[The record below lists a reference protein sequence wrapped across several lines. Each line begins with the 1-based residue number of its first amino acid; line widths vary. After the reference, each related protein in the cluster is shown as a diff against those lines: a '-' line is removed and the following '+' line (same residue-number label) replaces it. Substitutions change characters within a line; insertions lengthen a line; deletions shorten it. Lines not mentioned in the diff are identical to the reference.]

1 MNPQL
6 IKIPVPNNPFPNR
19 QFCVEFDNALLTHVD
34 SENAYPSD
42 QYVNVIHEGKEVVAG
57 IDKQLQ
63 KIGNPSK
70 IYGTPVWY
78 DASKADVVLEDEVF
92 LLYDNAG
99 SNYIHFFFDMFGRCF
114 YYEELLKTNPNL
126 KLGIPEDYYLE
137 DGRSNFIKQWLDL
150 YLEDKNVEIIVFKK
164 NTTYQVKSL
173 ITSNLFYWFPE
184 QYGHDTI
191 LDMIKKVTD
200 KIEPIEVNS
209 TGAYISRQ
217 DTIKRGWYHSREL
230 LNEVEFIEQLQ
241 DNLGYDIIEM
251 MDYNL
256 KEKIQ
261 LSKSYKTLIQQSSAS
276 NINVLF
282 AASGSNS
289 VILSNPQMGPWLNS
303 KCQEFSNKSKS
314 NLLLIDGVGECITE
328 GYENIADKNNYPWEL
343 TNIEGLIELLSS
355 IEDGS
360 VWN

>member
-1 MNPQL
+1 MLEQIIFISFL
-6 IKIPVPNNPFPNR
+6 I
-19 QFCVEFDNALLTHVD
+19 CL
-34 SENAYPSD
+34 
-42 QYVNVIHEGKEVVAG
+42 
-57 IDKQLQ
+57 
-63 KIGNPSK
+63 
-70 IYGTPVWY
+70 
-78 DASKADVVLEDEVF
+78 
-92 LLYDNAG
+92 
-99 SNYIHFFFDMFGRCF
+99 GRCF
-114 YYEELLKTNPNL
+114 YYEELLKSKPNL

-137 DGRSNFIKQWLDL
+137 EGRSDFIKQWLDL
-150 YLEDKNVEIIVFKK
+150 YLEDKNVEIVVFEK
-164 NTTYQVKSL
+164 NKTYQVKSL

-200 KIEPIEVNS
+200 RIEPIEVNS

-241 DNLGYDIIEM
+241 NNLGYDIIEM

-256 KEKIQ
+256 REKIQ

-289 VILSNPQMGPWLNS
+289 VILSNPQMGPWLNA

-314 NLLLIDGVGECITE
+314 NLLLIDGVGECITK
-328 GYENIADKNNYPWEL
+328 GYEDIADKNNYPWEL
-343 TNIEGLIELLSS
+343 TDIEGLIDLLSA

>member
-1 MNPQL
+1 MTPQL
-6 IKIPVPNNPFPNR
+6 IKLPFPKNLFPNR

-34 SENAYPSD
+34 SENVYPSD
-42 QYVNVIHEGKEVVAG
+42 QYVNVIHEDKEVLAG

-63 KIGNPSK
+63 KIGNPSV
-70 IYGTPVWY
+70 IYGNPVLNTPEV
-78 DASKADVVLEDEVF
+78 DINLENEVF
-92 LLYDNAG
+92 LLYDNAVA
-99 SNYIHFFFDMFGRCF
+99 NYIHFFFDMFGRCF
-114 YYEELLKTNPNL
+114 YYEELLKSKPNL

-137 DGRSNFIKQWLDL
+137 EGRSDFIKQWLDL
-150 YLEDKNVEIIVFKK
+150 YLEDKNVEVIVFEK
-164 NTTYQVKSL
+164 NKTYQVKSL
-173 ITSNLFYWFPE
+173 IISNLFYWFPE

-191 LDMIKKVTD
+191 LNMIKKVTD
-200 KIEPIEVNS
+200 RIEPIEVNS
-209 TGAYISRQ
+209 NGAYISRQ

-241 DNLGYDIIEM
+241 NNLGYDIIEM

-256 KEKIQ
+256 REKIQ

-289 VILSNPQMGPWLNS
+289 VILSNPQMGPWLNA
-303 KCQEFSNKSKS
+303 KCQEFSNKSNS

-328 GYENIADKNNYPWEL
+328 GYEDIADKNNYPWEL